1 MTQHSQTIES
11 QTSKGNL
18 ENLRESNLIHLG
30 KQWFCNDPLLIR
42 IYEELKK
49 VEHLCSVERK

>member
-30 KQWFCNDPLLIR
+30 KQ
-42 IYEELKK
+42 
-49 VEHLCSVERK
+49 